1 MSVYVCLIF
10 CFFIMFEISSMLFVQ
25 VRKEQNT
32 PTAPLSRDRLRHR
45 ETSSLLNRLPTSLF
59 FSPRLYSS
67 SWPSHQSVFRRSP
80 FKKKKKKHR
89 SKSSDRGTRSVR
101 RRGIKAQ
108 AVVSRST
115 VRPRPLIGATRTA
128 KMKWNTQARDL
139 SESDYNFLLIIRS
152 WAHSDNTD
160 CTKDSANLS
169 YITFQLVV
177 VRSSSSLRT
186 DLSFCL
192 FIYLRLHLCQS
203 STQEKPK
210 SKPKLYSG
218 SPVYFCSRQRSS
230 PRLVAVSRVRPR
242 LLSEKVSRHVHIQEA
257 TSNA

>member
-80 FKKKKKKHR
+80 FKKKKKKTPLQIVR
-89 SKSSDRGTRSVR
+89 SRH
-101 RRGIKAQ
+101 RGIKAQ